1 MKFLVRGAKFEPG
14 SERNNTRFYRE
25 LTVADKLSAKLEFK
39 ICIN

>member
-14 SERNNTRFYRE
+14 SERNNTRIYRE
-25 LTVADKLSAKLEFK
+25 ITVKLSSKLEFK